1 MAAIYLDSSAAV
13 ALILD
18 EPGAVALGEFL
29 QLWSE
34 PVSSALAR
42 VETIRAVNRAPT
54 SERRVRALALLAR
67 LSLISISNEIVEHA
81 AQLTPAKLRSLDA
94 VHVATALSI
103 PGLGGMVV
111 YDQRLAE
118 AAEANGLQVFMP
130 GR

>member
-42 VETIRAVNRAPT
+42 VETIRAVNRAPS

-103 PGLGGMVV
+103 PRLGGMVV

-118 AAEANGLQVFMP
+118 AAEANGLRVFMP